1 MYIHKQNSEQRDSS
15 HNIPLE
21 LIPNN
26 LEKRAPK
33 ILKYASWTTEKLR
46 STAVR
51 VLKEF
56 LEEAP
61 PCYKTYPNVCYYLA
75 FLGFSGISKK
85 KFKEYCEQG
94 QDAEEKR
101 LPFLDPV
108 DIPLKDTMSTFY
120 QLFGNV

>member
-1 MYIHKQNSEQRDSS
+1 MNLVRTPAAGFMFFITIWDHYTPSMKLLNKQ
-15 HNIPLE
+15 LM
-21 LIPNN
+21 L
-26 LEKRAPK
+26 
-33 ILKYASWTTEKLR
+33 LKTPS

-56 LEEAP
+56 LKEAA
-61 PCYKTYPNVCYYLA
+61 PCYKTYPSVYYYFAFLA
-75 FLGFSGISKK
+75 FSEINWKE
-85 KFKEYCEQG
+85 FKEYYEQG